1 MKEKVVMDRIDR
13 IEESIEYAKVR
24 IERCDQVL
32 RLSENPDFQAIVAKG
47 YFEKE
52 AIRLVGL
59 YGSGNLS
66 AEQLI
71 EVQKDMHGV
80 GSFRR
85 FLAQIVQEG
94 QQARSDLQSNQETLQ
109 EELAMR
115 AQMKAAGEEAPVP
128 FDADYAGSLG
138 A

>member
-1 MKEKVVMDRIDR
+1 MDRIDQL
-13 IEESIEYAKVR
+13 ENSIEYAKAR

-32 RLSENPDFQAIVAKG
+32 RLSENPDFQAIVGKG

-66 AEQLI
+66 PEQLI
-71 EVQKDMHGV
+71 ETQKDMHGV

-115 AQMKAAGEEAPVP
+115 AAVKAAGEEPAVA
-128 FDADYAGSLG
+128 FDPDYAGSLG

>member
-1 MKEKVVMDRIDR
+1 MDRIDQL
-13 IEESIEYAKVR
+13 ENSIEYAKAR

-32 RLSENPDFQAIVAKG
+32 RLSENPDFQAIVGKG

-66 AEQLI
+66 PEQLV
-71 EVQKDMHGV
+71 ETQKDMHGV

-115 AQMKAAGEEAPVP
+115 AAAKAAGEEPAVA

>member
-1 MKEKVVMDRIDR
+1 MDRIDR

-66 AEQLI
+66 AEQLT
-71 EVQKDMHGV
+71 EVQKDALRILVLLGV
-80 GSFRR
+80 NTQQEQPPKKGS
-85 FLAQIVQEG
+85 G
-94 QQARSDLQSNQETLQ
+94 RSSS
-109 EELAMR
+109 R
-115 AQMKAAGEEAPVP
+115 SSGR
-128 FDADYAGSLG
+128 SH
-138 A
+138 